1 MPLKFSAPF
10 SDKIVH
16 VQRFVPTMKVIL
28 YEETPVDFH
37 TLQYSMLL
45 SELHDSH
52 STANGD
58 ISRNIFAEQSFSPND
73 TYFSYDG
80 ASPLH
85 PGQLM

>member
-1 MPLKFSAPF
+1 MPLKFFAPF

-45 SELHDSH
+45 SELHDSY